1 MLSVFKLFLA
11 FFIIVAQWGCGG
23 GEPSDLWEEAER
35 ATAEQNMNQSIEA
48 YGEFVRKFPG
58 HEKAPVAL
66 KNWAAIAQQKGDMQG
81 AITLYERLLNE
92 YPQSDLGDEAQ
103 FMIAFIYEEYMND
116 IDKARGAY
124 QRVIDRYP
132 NSELAASAKQLLPH
146 VGQSPEEWVRFQD
159 GVN

>member
-1 MLSVFKLFLA
+1 MA
-11 FFIIVAQWGCGG
+11 FFIVVAQWGCGSD
-23 GEPSDLWEEAER
+23 EPNDLWKEAEL
-35 ATAEQNMNQSIEA
+35 ATAEQNMNKSIEA
-48 YGEFVRKFPG
+48 YGAFVRKFPE

-81 AITLYERLLNE
+81 AITLYERLLSE

-116 IDKARGAY
+116 IEKAREAY

-146 VGQSPEEWVRFQD
+146 VGKNPEEWVRFQD
-159 GVN
+159 GVK